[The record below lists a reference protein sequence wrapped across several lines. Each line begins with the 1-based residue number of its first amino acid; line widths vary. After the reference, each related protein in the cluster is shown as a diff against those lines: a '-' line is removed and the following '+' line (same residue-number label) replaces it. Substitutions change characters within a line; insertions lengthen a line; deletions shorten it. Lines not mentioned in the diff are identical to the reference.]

1 MVRYSSRNLRV
12 VVITPKNIA
21 GNDERWNAD
30 EIGV

>member
-1 MVRYSSRNLRV
+1 VVRYSSRNLTV
-12 VVITPKNIA
+12 VGITSKNIA